1 MLLVECELSYEE
13 TVEIM
18 GRSKERVSGIRK
30 VYVDGGRLAMA
41 LAARIGSERITA
53 RLTRAPGPSRRV
65 ER

>member
-1 MLLVECELSYEE
+1 MLLVECELSDEE

-41 LAARIGSERITA
+41 LAARIGAKQKAKHSGGSSI
-53 RLTRAPGPSRRV
+53 SC
-65 ER
+65 